1 MNNPTPLFIILCLYF
16 LNSCI
21 GTRTLQNLQIDYI
34 NQLKD
39 GFLLVRLHSV
49 ENKIIALQARG
60 QRSEANRTKVAQKME
75 NARIVK
81 AFHEHFDFCPVYFF
95 YSKESKKI
103 KDNQLDGVVLNR
115 QFLPVAQEQIAEKQ
129 FLIADFARIQP
140 PADGAGLPALIVLN
154 QQLIQLSKPFPFY
167 IRTTMLGE
175 TDMEVNA
182 VKELNQNL
190 QDFWQESL
198 NKSTGN

>member
-198 NKSTGN
+198 NKSNRN